1 MGSVTIAAAFVFT
14 VIWDPRAIR
23 GKFLAFTVSLI
34 ALGGLVRL
42 LKEVIGRPRPYSFFY
57 PEVSQGKVSVNCI
70 FEMLT
75 ANSFPSGHAATV
87 FAAAVILNHFYG
99 QKLLYLYP
107 MALLVAFSRVYTGVH
122 FVSDVLA
129 GILLGTLWGL
139 FSVWVMRNIEA
150 RGWFGRA
157 GTDSPS

>member
-1 MGSVTIAAAFVFT
+1 MGSAVIAAAFIFMM
-14 VIWDPRAIR
+14 IWDPRAIR

-42 LKEVIGRPRPYSFFY
+42 LKEIIDRPRPYTFFY
-57 PEVSQGKVSVNCI
+57 PDVAQGKVSVNCI
-70 FEMLT
+70 FEILT

-87 FAAAVILNHFYG
+87 FAAAVILNCFYG

-107 MALLVAFSRVYTGVH
+107 VALLVAFSRIYTGVH

-139 FSVWVMRNIEA
+139 FSVWVIRNIEA
-150 RGWFGRA
+150 RRWFGQFPI
-157 GTDSPS
+157 TPL